1 MRCAFDPEGARLAV
15 ARLTGVYLFRVRRQ
29 EIADE
34 NPRCPADRLGVTR
47 EGRTHRCGDGTELAE
62 SGLKMLDIPAAM
74 NSGAGGSPV
83 SSRDSPR
90 NQKMSAERAEL
101 ARLGTH
107 AHSILRAPA
116 EECRGFLCRHIA
128 ADTCGPAR
136 AGASHWAGAD
146 LPPCARTDRR

>member
-15 ARLTGVYLFRVRRQ
+15 ARLTGFYLFRVRRQ

-62 SGLKMLDIPAAM
+62 SGLKILDIPAAM
-74 NSGAGGSPV
+74 NSEAGPSPK

-90 NQKMSAERAEL
+90 NQSQLFVAARRPPIRGEASGRLNIQVSA
-101 ARLGTH
+101 
-107 AHSILRAPA
+107 
-116 EECRGFLCRHIA
+116 
-128 ADTCGPAR
+128 
-136 AGASHWAGAD
+136 
-146 LPPCARTDRR
+146 

>member
-34 NPRCPADRLGVTR
+34 NPRCPADRLGVTW
-47 EGRTHRCGDGTELAE
+47 EGRTHGCGDGTELAE
-62 SGLKMLDIPAAM
+62 SGLKILDIPAAM
-74 NSGAGGSPV
+74 NSGAGGSPA

-107 AHSILRAPA
+107 AYSIPFCAPQQKNVEASYAAHSGGYL
-116 EECRGFLCRHIA
+116 
-128 ADTCGPAR
+128 
-136 AGASHWAGAD
+136 
-146 LPPCARTDRR
+146 